1 MRSPAPPPRPFG
13 RRRALLALGG
23 AGSGAAW
30 ALGGACLGGGRA
42 LGAELP
48 EGLRLLD
55 WSWPSAGGLARRAV
69 VLAPTHLAP
78 GSRVATLVLLHG
90 LGEARQGPKA
100 GAYAWL
106 ERYGLADAYA
116 RLRKP
121 PVASV
126 LPRHDLTPERAA
138 EINAALASLPFRGLV
153 LACPAIPDVW
163 AASNLAATLDAIADF
178 CAGPLLERVAREVPE
193 ARGGEGSVGLDGC
206 SLGGFV
212 ALEVAARR
220 PDPWATVGVVQPAVG
235 AAQAA
240 RYAAARAARPAR
252 PVHVESSRGDPYLG
266 ASRRL
271 ADELSKRG
279 VPCDLSVS
287 PGPHDQPFLREVGSL
302 EMLLWHDRRLNPR

>member
-1 MRSPAPPPRPFG
+1 MPPPCLPPRPLG
-13 RRRALLALGG
+13 RRALLALGG
-23 AGSGAAW
+23 A
-30 ALGGACLGGGRA
+30 CLGGGGA
-42 LGAELP
+42 LGEACLEGGQALGDTLP

-55 WSWPSAGGLARRAV
+55 WSWPSAGGLARKAV
-69 VLAPTHLAP
+69 VLVPTHLAP
-78 GSRVATLVLLHG
+78 GARVATLVLLNG
-90 LGEARQGPKA
+90 LGEARQGPRA
-100 GAYAWL
+100 AAYAWL

-126 LPRHDLTPERAA
+126 LPRHDLTPERAG
-138 EINAALASLPFRGLV
+138 EINASLASLPFRGLV

-163 AASNLAATLDAIADF
+163 AKGDLSATLEAIADF
-178 CAGPLLERVAREVPE
+178 CSGPLLERVAREVPE
-193 ARGGEGSVGLDGC
+193 AKAGEGSVGIDGC

-212 ALEVAARR
+212 ALEVAGRR
-220 PDPWATVGVVQPAVG
+220 PGPWATVGVVQPAIG

-240 RYAAARAARPAR
+240 RYASSLAARAAR
-252 PVHVESSRGDPYLG
+252 PVHVESSRGDPFLN

-287 PGPHDQPFLREVGSL
+287 PGPHDQPFLRDVGSL

>member
-1 MRSPAPPPRPFG
+1 MRPSGPPPRPFG
-13 RRRALLALGG
+13 RRALLALGG
-23 AGSGAAW
+23 ACLGA
-30 ALGGACLGGGRA
+30 GGAFGGGGEGQA
-42 LGAELP
+42 LAADLP

-78 GSRVATLVLLHG
+78 GARVATLVLLHG
-90 LGEARQGPKA
+90 LGEARQGPRA

-106 ERYGLADAYA
+106 ERYGLGGAYA
-116 RLRKP
+116 RLRRP
-121 PVASV
+121 PVASIM
-126 LPRHDLTPERAA
+126 PRHDLTAERAG

-153 LACPAIPDVW
+153 LVCPAIPDVW
-163 AASNLAATLDAIADF
+163 ATGDRAGTLEAIADF
-178 CAGPLLERVAREVPE
+178 CSGPLLERVAREVPE
-193 ARGGEGSVGLDGC
+193 ARGGEGSVGIDGC

-212 ALEVAARR
+212 ALEVAVRR
-220 PDPWATVGVVQPAVG
+220 PGPWAAVGVVQPAIG
-235 AAQAA
+235 AAQAD
-240 RYAAARAARPAR
+240 RYAAALAARPAR

-287 PGPHDQPFLREVGSL
+287 PGPHDQPFLRDAGSL